1 MDAPGTLQTMLKLF
15 KKRLGGAVESNLE
28 SFSATKQYKEVN
40 ELFMDLDW
48 KQKEGGEEKKSYFLV

>member
-1 MDAPGTLQTMLKLF
+1 MLELF

-28 SFSATKQYKEVN
+28 SVSAAKEYKEVN

-48 KQKEGGEEKKSYFLV
+48 KQKEGGGGKEKLFFGLSGKHN